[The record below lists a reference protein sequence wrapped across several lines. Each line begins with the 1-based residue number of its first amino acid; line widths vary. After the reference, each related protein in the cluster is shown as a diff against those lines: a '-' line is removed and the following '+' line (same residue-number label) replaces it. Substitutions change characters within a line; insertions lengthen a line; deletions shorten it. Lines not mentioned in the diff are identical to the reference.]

1 MTKVKLFAQS
11 HTASK
16 RQSGINN
23 IRQNIFWNK
32 SYQYFLRSVTQGNR
46 NKNKQIGLDQAYILL
61 HSKGNHKQNE
71 KINLYNEKKY
81 LAKNA
86 TNKGLISKIYKQ
98 FI

>member
-23 IRQNIFWNK
+23 IRQNIFWHK

-71 KINLYNEKKY
+71 KQPTEWEKIFANE
-81 LAKNA
+81 AND
-86 TNKGLISKIYKQ
+86 SKIYKSLK
-98 FI
+98 

>member
-1 MTKVKLFAQS
+1 MTNVKLFAQS

-23 IRQNIFWNK
+23 IRQNIVWHK

-61 HSKGNHKQNE
+61 HSKGNHNQNE
-71 KINLYNEKKY
+71 KSTYRMR
-81 LAKNA
+81 KNIWQRMQPTRA
-86 TNKGLISKIYKQ
+86 
-98 FI
+98 

>member
-23 IRQNIFWNK
+23 DIKQNILWHK

-46 NKNKQIGLDQAYILL
+46 NKNKNKQIGFDQAYTLL

-71 KINLYNEKKY
+71 KPTYRMR
-81 LAKNA
+81 KN
-86 TNKGLISKIYKQ
+86 IW
-98 FI
+98 